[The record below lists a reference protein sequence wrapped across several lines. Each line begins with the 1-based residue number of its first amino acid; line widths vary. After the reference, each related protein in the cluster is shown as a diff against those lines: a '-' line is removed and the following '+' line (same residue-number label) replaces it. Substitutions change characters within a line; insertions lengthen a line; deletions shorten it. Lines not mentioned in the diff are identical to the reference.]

1 MENSLFNVE
10 NYNKNIDINKNMIVE
25 KYISIINE
33 YLLHACDNIV
43 IPNYT
48 YYLFVLKRGIS
59 SIKHIFST
67 LFLYTK
73 NLELTTHH
81 CRKAYMYYVEF
92 IGQIGD
98 INHSYLQ
105 LNSKDAMLFIYKKTI
120 FELNNEYRKTFS
132 LTDEEVIVFDFIN
145 NSIQM
150 YNDIILF
157 IIDNDNLQNRDTR
170 LSYIMYIQKMGEK
183 ILIKYLNADLSIGEK
198 INICKIYTYYKNILA
213 IKNITDECHF
223 LNLSNMFFKK
233 ILKGKFVTE
242 YTIKNKMYS
251 SECNEKLNSFT
262 PTKFT
267 NWLFNV
273 K

>member
-10 NYNKNIDINKNMIVE
+10 NYNKNVIVDE
-25 KYISIINE
+25 NIVIERYISIINE

-43 IPNYT
+43 IPNYD

-73 NLELTTHH
+73 NIELTTHH

-132 LTDEEVIVFDFIN
+132 LTDEETIFFEFVS

-150 YNDIILF
+150 YNDILLF
-157 IIDNDNLQNRDTR
+157 ILDNDNLQNRETR

-183 ILIKYLNADLSIGEK
+183 ILVKYLNANLSIGEK
-198 INICKIYTYYKNILA
+198 ISICKLFTYYKNILA
-213 IKNITDECHF
+213 VKNMTDECGF
-223 LNLSNMFFKK
+223 LNLSNLFFKK
-233 ILKGKFVTE
+233 ILKGKKITQE
-242 YTIKNKMYS
+242 IIKNKMYS
-251 SECNEKLNSFT
+251 LQCNEKLSNTT
-262 PTKFT
+262 PIKFT

>member
-10 NYNKNIDINKNMIVE
+10 NYNKNIDIDENIIIE

-43 IPNYT
+43 IPNYG

-73 NLELTTHH
+73 NIELTTHH

-132 LTDEEVIVFDFIN
+132 LTDEEIIVFEFIS
-145 NSIQM
+145 NSTEM
-150 YNDIILF
+150 YNDILLF
-157 IIDNDNLQNRDTR
+157 ILDNDNLQNRETR

-183 ILIKYLNADLSIGEK
+183 ILIKYLNTELSMAEK
-198 INICKIYTYYKNILA
+198 IHICKIFTYYKNILA
-213 IKNITDECHF
+213 VKNITDECSF
-223 LNLSNMFFKK
+223 LNLSNIFFKK
-233 ILKGKFVTE
+233 ILKGKKITE
-242 YTIKNKMYS
+242 TIIKNKMYS
-251 SECNEKLNSFT
+251 PECNEKLNNVT
-262 PTKFT
+262 PVKFT